1 MLLLPILAI
10 PLLQSGLALLI
21 KDTRRFGTLNAAGH
35 TVNLFLAFA
44 LANRLSGRE
53 PLSLFNF
60 FFADALSGFFILA
73 IAVVNVASSWYSTGY
88 MQNDLKENHIS
99 DRKAQM
105 YYVLFN
111 LFTFTMYLVTVMNNL
126 GFVWVSIEMTTL
138 VSAFLV
144 GFYNDK
150 KSVEAAWKYLILCS
164 VGITIALLGT
174 ILFYY
179 TLSVHAGIKSLNW
192 TDMVSAASRLDANVV
207 KVAFLF
213 ILVGYGTKAGL
224 APMHSWLPDAH
235 SQAPAPISALL
246 SGVLLKTSIYAIM
259 RFMVIA
265 NKSVGVLFAGKLLI
279 LFGILSLVV
288 AAGLILVQKDLKRL
302 LAYSSIEHIGIIAVG
317 LGIGGPLGLFGALFH
332 TFNHAVNKSLMF
344 FGAGEI
350 VEKYRTHN
358 MRLIRGAV
366 HTLPFTGIL
375 VMIGA
380 FALAGSPPFA
390 VFFSEIMILV
400 AGVTAGKY
408 AAAVAFLFLIAVIFG
423 GIIYH
428 FSKILF
434 GKKPE
439 DMMPSLPA
447 AGTRASFIFLLIFIA
462 VLGVAMPAFFKDILV
477 SASKVLQ

>member
-1 MLLLPILAI
+1 MVLVWNDLADGDRDYAAGLVAFNSIFQVLFFGLYAWIFITVLP
-10 PLLQSGLALLI
+10 PLLGLHGVLVPVTMREIFVSVLI
-21 KDTRRFGTLNAAGH
+21 YLGI
-35 TVNLFLAFA
+35 
-44 LANRLSGRE
+44 
-53 PLSLFNF
+53 P
-60 FFADALSGFFILA
+60 FFAGMATRFVALRTRGEE
-73 IAVVNVASSWYSTGY
+73 WYTSQFLPRIGP
-88 MQNDLKENHIS
+88 I
-99 DRKAQM
+99 
-105 YYVLFN
+105 
-111 LFTFTMYLVTVMNNL
+111 
-126 GFVWVSIEMTTL
+126 TL
-138 VSAFLV
+138 
-144 GFYNDK
+144 
-150 KSVEAAWKYLILCS
+150 
-164 VGITIALLGT
+164 IALLGT